1 MASLDFLGTG
11 WSFPPTFNRQNRT
24 VEMVSGIQDI
34 NESLHI
40 LLSTTIGE
48 RVMQPLYGCNLRQ
61 FLFEPTNTSI
71 EAHIK
76 KVVQDGILY
85 FEPRIRLEQIRLD
98 TDEEEGRMEITVEY
112 TIKASNSRSN
122 FVYPFYIREGTNR

>member
-1 MASLDFLGTG
+1 MATLDFVGTG
-11 WSFPPTFNRQNRT
+11 WSFPPTFNRQNQT

-76 KVVQDGILY
+76 KIVQDAILY

-98 TDEEEGRMEITVEY
+98 TDSEEGRIEITVEY

>member
-1 MASLDFLGTG
+1 MATLDFVGTG
-11 WSFPPTFNRQNRT
+11 WSFPPTFNRQNQT